1 MRRMP
6 DSSATVDLLAGL
18 PMAPWQP
25 AEFAAALLVWF
36 DEHGRKNLPWQRP
49 ATPYRVWVSE
59 IMLQQTQVT
68 VVIPYFERFMARFPD
83 LAALAQA
90 DLDAVLHLWSGLG
103 YYARARN
110 LHKAARLVQAEHG
123 GELPRDM
130 TALEA
135 LPGIGRSTAG
145 AIRSLAHGEREPILD
160 GNCKRVLA
168 RCFAVPGW
176 PGRSDVLAALWQLAE
191 VLTPDT
197 RVAAYNQ
204 AMMDLGAT
212 LCTRTQPACGRCPL
226 AAHCSALHRGAQRD
240 FPAPKP
246 KRESPVRR
254 TQLLLAVTP
263 DGRLLLER
271 RPPAGVWGGLWVPP
285 ALAEAELR
293 RPLPEAAADWC
304 RERLGC
310 DLSRV
315 EMLPPR
321 RHSFTHFHLDIDAA
335 LLHLANN
342 RVNNRATDSA
352 ATPARLGDQP
362 TAAWVDPG
370 APGNLGLPAPIARLL
385 ADASRQLQGGAADDA
400 SHDNGEPQ

>member
-1 MRRMP
+1 MP
-6 DSSATVDLLAGL
+6 DSSAPTDLLARL
-18 PMAPWQP
+18 PAAPWQP
-25 AEFAAALLVWF
+25 ADFAAALLAWF
-36 DEHGRKNLPWQRP
+36 DLHGRKDLPWQRP

-59 IMLQQTQVT
+59 IMLQQTQVA

-110 LHKAARLVQAEHG
+110 LHKAARLVLDDHG

-130 TALEA
+130 TALTA

-191 VLTPDT
+191 QLTPHM

-212 LCTRTQPACGRCPL
+212 LCTRAQPACGRCPL
-226 AAHCSALHRGAQRD
+226 AAHCIALHRGAQRD

-246 KRESPVRR
+246 RRRNPVRR
-254 TQLLLAVTP
+254 TQLLLAMAP

-285 ALAEAELR
+285 ALAALD

-304 RERLGC
+304 RERLGA
-310 DLSRV
+310 DLARL

-335 LLHLANN
+335 LLHL
-342 RVNNRATDSA
+342 S
-352 ATPARLGDQP
+352 ATPVRLGDEP

-370 APGNLGLPAPIARLL
+370 EPGDLGLPAPIARLL
-385 ADASRQLQGGAADDA
+385 ADACRQLQRRGADDL